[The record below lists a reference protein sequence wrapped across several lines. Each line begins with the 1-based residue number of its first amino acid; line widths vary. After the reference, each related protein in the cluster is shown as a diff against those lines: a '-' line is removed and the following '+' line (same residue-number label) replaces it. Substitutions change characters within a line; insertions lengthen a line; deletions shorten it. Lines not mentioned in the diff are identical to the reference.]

1 LCICLPANV
10 VQYGENVYEMKN
22 KTKNVQKHTVENT
35 QKILID
41 FAISNKFSNEDFF
54 LSHVQFLVLG
64 KNTEFVGVLCTYQ
77 VIFIPFQ
84 GMSLHDM

>member
-10 VQYGENVYEMKN
+10 VQYGENVYEMEN

-41 FAISNKFSNEDFF
+41 FVISNKFSACEDIFVTYTIFGMGKKDTHIVRNQDF
-54 LSHVQFLVLG
+54 LLFG
-64 KNTEFVGVLCTYQ
+64 IKK
-77 VIFIPFQ
+77 
-84 GMSLHDM
+84 